1 MFKIQKQD
9 ILKMSGKFKKAKP
22 FPHVLIE
29 NLLSED
35 DAKRL
40 QSALQNEVFT
50 EKDSDLFHLWQT
62 SDLESAKQPTLQEFY
77 SFLKSREFAE
87 FMRRLTGIAVEPSA
101 LDVAGSLYK
110 DTNYLLCHD
119 DKVEDR
125 KVAYI
130 YYLSEDFGED
140 DGGAL
145 ALLEDVKGKPG
156 KVAKRYYPQW
166 NSLMVFA
173 VSSRSW
179 HAVEEVIGKKSRYAI
194 GGWLK

>member
-1 MFKIQKQD
+1 MFKIQKKD
-9 ILKMSGKFKKAKP
+9 LNKLSEKFKKAKP
-22 FPHVLIE
+22 FPHALIE
-29 NLLSED
+29 NLLSEE

-40 QSALQNEVFT
+40 QSALKNETFI

-62 SDLESAKQPTLQEFY
+62 SDLESAKQLTLQEFY

-130 YYLSEDFGED
+130 YYLGEDFDES

-156 KVAKRYYPQW
+156 KVVKRYYPQW
-166 NSLMVFA
+166 NSLIVFA
-173 VSSRSW
+173 VSSKSW

>member
-1 MFKIQKQD
+1 MFNMQKQD
-9 ILKMSGKFKKAKP
+9 LRKLNEKFKKSKP

-29 NLLSED
+29 NFLSES
-35 DAKRL
+35 DAKKL
-40 QSALQNEVFT
+40 QIALKKEPFT
-50 EKDSDLFHLWQT
+50 EKDSDLFHLSQT
-62 SDLESAKQPTLQEFY
+62 NDLETAQRPELKDFYEFVKSQEF
-77 SFLKSREFAE
+77 AD
-87 FMRRLTGIAVEPSA
+87 FMRKLTGILVEPSA

-110 DTNYLLCHD
+110 NTNYLLCHD

-130 YYLSEDFGED
+130 YYLSEDFDEK

-166 NSLMVFA
+166 NNLMVFA
-173 VSSRSW
+173 VSNKSW
-179 HAVEEVIGKKSRYAI
+179 HAVEEVIGKKDRYAI
-194 GGWLK
+194 GGWLR